1 MRRVPRAP
9 GVLSLPVVVLAL
21 AASAARADNPGAISG
36 VHGHS
41 DNFVSLSLGVA
52 PEVFPRYEGSDQSRT
67 YWFPLLDLQIGRPNG
82 PWLVYAGASRNYV
95 PLGQGAGVYPVHTG
109 TFNWNVEIARTDTR
123 PEDRGDALAGLG
135 DRRANWFVS
144 TRVSWRFWHG
154 HVQTDVAVLH
164 GLLDDAGTLGYVRA
178 ELQGK
183 TGPWFGAVASKL
195 YVSDASNLRYDFGIT
210 PEQALTRAQLV
221 ASGDPR
227 LSPSDVGPYQ
237 PGAGFRSAD
246 ATLSGGYAF
255 AGRARLFAYG
265 QLGVLLG
272 PIVDS
277 PLVKTRRLYLVG
289 AGVSVAVF

>member
-1 MRRVPRAP
+1 MRRA
-9 GVLSLPVVVLAL
+9 LAL
-21 AASAARADNPGAISG
+21 LFLAFAAFGSASSARADNPGAISG

-41 DNFVSLSLGVA
+41 DNFVSLSLGIA

-67 YWFPLLDLQIGRPNG
+67 YWFPLVDLQIGRPNG

-95 PLGQGAGVYPVHTG
+95 PLGQGVGVYPVHTG

-144 TRVSWRFWHG
+144 TRASWRFWHG
-154 HVQTDVAVLH
+154 HVQTDVALLH

-178 ELQGK
+178 ELQGR
-183 TGPWFGAVASKL
+183 TGPWFGAVATKIYL
-195 YVSDASNLRYDFGIT
+195 SDASNLRYDFGVT
-210 PEQALTRAQLV
+210 PEQALTRAQLI

-227 LSPSDVGPYQ
+227 LTPTEIGPYQ

-265 QLGVLLG
+265 QLGALLG
-272 PIVDS
+272 PTVES